1 MNIENNLF
9 YYATKELSQDAF
21 ICWLCSYALAGSDP
35 NDALRECALEMIKVF
50 MEDNKSPDSINKS
63 DILLESI
70 EKQVGNIDVLLTVRY
85 RGDLYKIII
94 EDKVYS
100 AEHDNQLERYV
111 SQTNDKDSS
120 VKVIGVYFKTGFQ
133 SDYSNVIKADY
144 RIINRLQIIKILE
157 PYVDDSKSEVLA
169 DYYNYWSQ
177 FDEISKRYRVAP
189 LSEWDWRGVN
199 GFYENLKE
207 VIHEYNAEYWSGFG
221 YVPNPSGGFWGLWYG
236 PNSDRVVYN
245 DEEFVLYL
253 QTEIPWNSTT
263 NQYDYKICLKLEVDK
278 NNNTKEQAVE
288 FRDRIIELSREYG
301 FERPNKIRYGG
312 HMTICILKS
321 SLMANTNDEMI
332 KCTKESMDCFESIIK
347 IAREDSFMK

>member
-85 RGDLYKIII
+85 RGDHYKIII

-157 PYVDDSKSEVLA
+157 PYVDDSKSEILA

-207 VIHEYNAEYWSGFG
+207 VIHEPKIVILGNETQNINNIPDNTINKYLKNYPEYKFLK
-221 YVPNPSGGFWGLWYG
+221 VC
-236 PNSDRVVYN
+236 
-245 DEEFVLYL
+245 EEKNKNIMQALYAMIDL
-253 QTEIPWNSTT
+253 
-263 NQYDYKICLKLEVDK
+263 LEEEEEK
-278 NNNTKEQAVE
+278 K
-288 FRDRIIELSREYG
+288 RYIEY
-301 FERPNKIRYGG
+301 
-312 HMTICILKS
+312 CIL
-321 SLMANTNDEMI
+321 
-332 KCTKESMDCFESIIK
+332 
-347 IAREDSFMK
+347 